1 LGTSLC
7 PIWPRV
13 LCRYRVFHCLQQ
25 ARCLEAACGLSDMLW
40 FIIDLTEVID
50 DLDTVEKDL
59 SEKITI
65 ETAPG
70 FHTW

>member
-1 LGTSLC
+1 
-7 PIWPRV
+7 
-13 LCRYRVFHCLQQ
+13 
-25 ARCLEAACGLSDMLW
+25 MLW